1 MKDITLDKQIWVRVD
16 NETHAAL
23 KEKCSKNGLKVSVL
37 IRMLVMKYLEGDIKL
52 WLKKLIHS

>member
-16 NETHAAL
+16 NETHTAL

-52 WLKKLIHS
+52 